1 MAWNGSDGKGV
12 SSRASSAANRRS
24 NAPTKKTS
32 ANSFIKGI
40 VAAVIVVCG
49 AVLCLLWL
57 SQRDIE
63 PSDPTPA
70 KVKPVAANNG
80 KPTVRK
86 SQSEKPSPV
95 ATVEQ
100 SIEKPQTDTNRFQ
113 IVNGFKVP
121 KGARL
126 VRNSLTNKQ
135 ERVFERA
142 SDALIASY
150 LQPAEG
156 GIMPPPLPMV
166 GNAEKKFLVSLATP
180 IEILDTDSEDIRRQ
194 KEAVIIAREQIKQRM
209 DEGESFEAILNDH
222 YNLSAENAKIRRNA
236 QKELDAI
243 YSSGDKDG
251 AAKYRRVIDIALQQ
265 MGAEGLDEPMTH
277 AERKQKRHDENE
289 AREAAA
295 TAEAEAKTGK

>member
-12 SSRASSAANRRS
+12 SSSASSAANRRS
-24 NAPTKKTS
+24 CAPTKKAS

-49 AVLCLLWL
+49 AGLCLLWL
-57 SQRDIE
+57 SQHDGVS
-63 PSDPTPA
+63 SDATPA
-70 KVKPVAANNG
+70 KVKTVAANNG
-80 KPTVRK
+80 KPTTHK
-86 SQSEKPSPV
+86 PQSEKPLPI

-100 SIEKPQTDTNRFQ
+100 PDEKPQTDTNRFQ
-113 IVNGFKVP
+113 IINGFKVP

-166 GNAEKKFLVSLATP
+166 GNAEKKFLESLATP

-209 DEGESFEAILNDH
+209 DEGEKFEAILADH

-243 YSSGDKDG
+243 YSSGDIDG
-251 AAKYRRVIDIALQQ
+251 AAKYKRVIDIALSQ
-265 MGAEGLDEPMTH
+265 MGVDALDEPMTN
-277 AERKQKRHDENE
+277 AERKKQRKLKN
-289 AREAAA
+289 
-295 TAEAEAKTGK
+295 AEAEENMERQKE